1 MKVTLFKQDSRTGS
15 ESLTTLTAEALMG
28 RIQSPTKADS
38 KYVNGLRRI
47 IPLLRGRKSHYEYID
62 RLPRVCPSLEW
73 QRKGTDGKEVL
84 RYNGIVLLEVNRL
97 TGRGEAERVKAK
109 ARLFPQT
116 LAAFVG
122 SSGESVKIWVAFTL
136 PDGTLP
142 QQRDWYEK
150 FHAHAYRLA
159 VNCYQ
164 PLLPFPITLKEASP
178 EISFRLTMDEQ
189 AYYNPE
195 VTPFRMEQPLTFPDE
210 MTFREKRQQ
219 GDSPLAR
226 LEPDSDTLVSVHRLY
241 EMTLAHTL
249 EGIAGWKR
257 GNDLQPLLVKLAEA
271 CFRSGIPEE
280 ETVRQTL
287 AHYPET
293 DEVALRTLVHTLYQE
308 CKGFGESSSLSGDQA
323 TLLRMKEFMERRYE
337 FRFNTLTGE
346 TEYRKRDSIHFYFKP
361 ADRRARNSMAMDALE
376 EGICVWDRDVDRYL
390 GSDRIPIYNPIED
403 YLWSTGK
410 WDGHDRIRELAD
422 CVPCM
427 NGGCWRELFYRWFLS
442 MVAHWRGMD
451 RMHGNSTVPVLIGAQ
466 GYRKSTFCRLILP
479 PELRFAYTDSLD
491 FRSKRDAEMALG
503 RFLLINLD
511 EFDQISSNQQGFLKH
526 LLQKPVLNLRKPY
539 ATSVQEVRRYASF
552 IATSNHADLLNDPSG
567 SRRFICIEVTESIRT
582 EITFNY
588 RQLYAQA
595 MQALNQ
601 GERYWLDD
609 ADEELLKQENRQ
621 FEQTTPLEAALCSM
635 TRRARNEREG
645 EEETLM
651 EIAEQLNK
659 RSRILKLKLTTG
671 NISYLG
677 RLMRKYGFTSRRTN
691 RGMLYRIVWL

>member
-15 ESLTTLTAEALMG
+15 ESLTTLMAEALMG

-241 EMTLAHTL
+241 EMTLAHIL
-249 EGIAGWKR
+249 EGITGWKR

-293 DEVALRTLVHTLYQE
+293 DEVTLRTLVHTLYQE

-323 TLLRMKEFMERRYE
+323 ILLRMKEFMERRYE

-567 SRRFICIEVTESIRT
+567 SRRFICIEVTEPIRT

-635 TRRARNEREG
+635 TRKARNEREG

>member
-15 ESLTTLTAEALMG
+15 ESLTTLMAEALMG

-62 RLPRVCPSLEW
+62 RLPRVCPSLER

-195 VTPFRMEQPLTFPDE
+195 VAPFRMEQPLTFPDE

-249 EGIAGWKR
+249 EGITGWKR

-293 DEVALRTLVHTLYQE
+293 DEVTLRTLVHTLYQE
-308 CKGFGESSSLSGDQA
+308 CKGFGESPSLSGDQA

-361 ADRRARNSMAMDALE
+361 AGRRARNSMAMDALE
-376 EGICVWDRDVDRYL
+376 EGICVCGTEMWTATWDPTVFRY
-390 GSDRIPIYNPIED
+390 
-403 YLWSTGK
+403 
-410 WDGHDRIRELAD
+410 
-422 CVPCM
+422 
-427 NGGCWRELFYRWFLS
+427 
-442 MVAHWRGMD
+442 
-451 RMHGNSTVPVLIGAQ
+451 
-466 GYRKSTFCRLILP
+466 
-479 PELRFAYTDSLD
+479 
-491 FRSKRDAEMALG
+491 
-503 RFLLINLD
+503 
-511 EFDQISSNQQGFLKH
+511 
-526 LLQKPVLNLRKPY
+526 
-539 ATSVQEVRRYASF
+539 
-552 IATSNHADLLNDPSG
+552 
-567 SRRFICIEVTESIRT
+567 
-582 EITFNY
+582 
-588 RQLYAQA
+588 
-595 MQALNQ
+595 
-601 GERYWLDD
+601 
-609 ADEELLKQENRQ
+609 
-621 FEQTTPLEAALCSM
+621 TT
-635 TRRARNEREG
+635 R
-645 EEETLM
+645 
-651 EIAEQLNK
+651 
-659 RSRILKLKLTTG
+659 
-671 NISYLG
+671 
-677 RLMRKYGFTSRRTN
+677 
-691 RGMLYRIVWL
+691 

>member
-28 RIQSPTKADS
+28 RMQSPTKADS

-164 PLLPFPITLKEASP
+164 PLLPFSITLKEASP
-178 EISFRLTMDEQ
+178 EISFRLTMDEL

-195 VTPFRMEQPLTFPDE
+195 VAPFRMEQPLTFPDE

-249 EGIAGWKR
+249 GGITGWKR

-293 DEVALRTLVHTLYQE
+293 DEVTLRTLVHTLYQE
-308 CKGFGESSSLSGDQA
+308 CKGFGESPSLSGDQA
-323 TLLRMKEFMERRYE
+323 ILLRMKEFMERRYE

-567 SRRFICIEVTESIRT
+567 SRRFICIEVTEPIRT

>member
-15 ESLTTLTAEALMG
+15 ESLTTLMAEALMG

-38 KYVNGLRRI
+38 KYVNGLRRT

-241 EMTLAHTL
+241 EMTLAHIL
-249 EGIAGWKR
+249 EGITGWKR

-293 DEVALRTLVHTLYQE
+293 DEVTLRTLVHTLYQE

-323 TLLRMKEFMERRYE
+323 ILLRMKEFMERRYE

-567 SRRFICIEVTESIRT
+567 SRRFICIEVTEPIRT

>member
-15 ESLTTLTAEALMG
+15 ESLTTLMAEALMG

-241 EMTLAHTL
+241 EMTLAHIL
-249 EGIAGWKR
+249 EGITGWKR

-293 DEVALRTLVHTLYQE
+293 DEVTLRTLVHTLYQE
-308 CKGFGESSSLSGDQA
+308 CKGFGESPSLSGDQA

-451 RMHGNSTVPVLIGAQ
+451 RMHGNSTLPVLIGAQ

-567 SRRFICIEVTESIRT
+567 SRRFICIEVTEPIRT

-635 TRRARNEREG
+635 TRKARNEREG

>member
-15 ESLTTLTAEALMG
+15 ESLTTLAAEALMG

-164 PLLPFPITLKEASP
+164 PLLPFSITLKEASP
-178 EISFRLTMDEQ
+178 EISFRLTMDEL

-195 VTPFRMEQPLTFPDE
+195 VAPFRMEQPLTFPDE

-249 EGIAGWKR
+249 EGIMGWKR

-293 DEVALRTLVHTLYQE
+293 DEVTLRTLVHTLYQE
-308 CKGFGESSSLSGDQA
+308 CKGFGESPSLSGDQA
-323 TLLRMKEFMERRYE
+323 ILLRMKEFMERRYE

-567 SRRFICIEVTESIRT
+567 SRRFICIEVTEPIRT

>member
-1 MKVTLFKQDSRTGS
+1 
-15 ESLTTLTAEALMG
+15 
-28 RIQSPTKADS
+28 
-38 KYVNGLRRI
+38 
-47 IPLLRGRKSHYEYID
+47 
-62 RLPRVCPSLEW
+62 
-73 QRKGTDGKEVL
+73 
-84 RYNGIVLLEVNRL
+84 
-97 TGRGEAERVKAK
+97 
-109 ARLFPQT
+109 
-116 LAAFVG
+116 
-122 SSGESVKIWVAFTL
+122 
-136 PDGTLP
+136 
-142 QQRDWYEK
+142 
-150 FHAHAYRLA
+150 
-159 VNCYQ
+159 
-164 PLLPFPITLKEASP
+164 
-178 EISFRLTMDEQ
+178 
-189 AYYNPE
+189 
-195 VTPFRMEQPLTFPDE
+195 MEQPLTFPDE

-249 EGIAGWKR
+249 EGITGWKR

-293 DEVALRTLVHTLYQE
+293 DEVTLRTLVHTLYQE
-308 CKGFGESSSLSGDQA
+308 CKGFGESPSLSGDQA
-323 TLLRMKEFMERRYE
+323 ILLRMKEFMERRYE

-567 SRRFICIEVTESIRT
+567 SRRFICIEVTGPIRT